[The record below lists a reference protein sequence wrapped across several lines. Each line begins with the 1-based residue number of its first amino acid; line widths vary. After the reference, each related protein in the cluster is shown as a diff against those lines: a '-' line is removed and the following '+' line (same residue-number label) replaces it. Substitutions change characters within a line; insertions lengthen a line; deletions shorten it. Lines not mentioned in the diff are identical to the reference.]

1 LRPIKDEK
9 LRCKEEHHRMRITL
23 SRTLESFLELF
34 NSALDGHTL
43 ALLKV
48 EGSRFSPFVAHSLSP
63 HFNMKAV
70 VEGFPSSSL
79 AALQQGKPVFFTAG
93 DETLMRFTRLYRYAP
108 TIKSALLVPIN
119 AKEPFWLLYLDS
131 LKAYDIH
138 KTKEKLLIQ
147 ATRFLPKLLQ
157 AKPAKGPSEPD
168 GSTLVDLELLAN
180 IQKKLEEASGEAALL
195 AALKAGFDGFLPNGM
210 GFILTLPSKA
220 LAELYSDVYTF
231 GGLNPF
237 PPESVDMEHS
247 FVGMA
252 LSKGCPVNVNLSQS
266 QTSAIAEDIS
276 TPSNGYALFLPLSGP
291 LETKGI
297 LGVFSASPLP
307 PKEMFLAVH
316 LGKEFLKRLLD
327 MHLVQTLHLKDPY
340 TELLNTLAF
349 EAFVTHMFQKGWPF
363 EILTLRLTGLKELVR
378 VYGYYRVIAFTR
390 AFFQTVRTL
399 QSKETAV
406 FSLGLEELA
415 FVSRNGRGNLDK
427 LYRQRIL
434 PLLASLKD
442 TLEKRLAIEIFGK
455 AEYLS
460 AQERPTPPR
469 SCSKSCMM
477 KKSIANQSVQKEY
490 ARLST

>member
-1 LRPIKDEK
+1 
-9 LRCKEEHHRMRITL
+9 
-23 SRTLESFLELF
+23 
-34 NSALDGHTL
+34 
-43 ALLKV
+43 
-48 EGSRFSPFVAHSLSP
+48 
-63 HFNMKAV
+63 
-70 VEGFPSSSL
+70 
-79 AALQQGKPVFFTAG
+79 
-93 DETLMRFTRLYRYAP
+93 
-108 TIKSALLVPIN
+108 
-119 AKEPFWLLYLDS
+119 
-131 LKAYDIH
+131 
-138 KTKEKLLIQ
+138 
-147 ATRFLPKLLQ
+147 
-157 AKPAKGPSEPD
+157 
-168 GSTLVDLELLAN
+168 
-180 IQKKLEEASGEAALL
+180 
-195 AALKAGFDGFLPNGM
+195 M

-307 PKEMFLAVH
+307 PKEMFLAIH

-349 EAFVTHMFQKGWPF
+349 EGFVTHMFQKGWPF
-363 EILTLRLTGLKELVR
+363 AILTLRLTGLKELVR

-390 AFFQTVRTL
+390 AFFQAVRTL

-406 FSLGLEELA
+406 FSLGFEELA

-427 LYRQRIL
+427 LYRQQIL
-434 PLLASLKD
+434 PLLDSLKD
-442 TLEKRLAIEIFGK
+442 TLEKRLA
-455 AEYLS
+455 
-460 AQERPTPPR
+460 
-469 SCSKSCMM
+469 
-477 KKSIANQSVQKEY
+477 N
-490 ARLST
+490 

>member
-1 LRPIKDEK
+1 MQKGTESSLRPIKDEK
-9 LRCKEEHHRMRITL
+9 LRCKEEPHRMRIAF

-43 ALLKV
+43 AILKV

-93 DETLMRFTRLYRYAP
+93 DETLMRFTRLYKYAP

-266 QTSAIAEDIS
+266 QTSAIAEDIC

-363 EILTLRLTGLKELVR
+363 AILTLRLTGLKELVR

-442 TLEKRLAIEIFGK
+442 TLEKRLAIEIFWQSRVFECPRE
-455 AEYLS
+455 ANT
-460 AQERPTPPR
+460 PTLMF
-469 SCSKSCMM
+469 KIVYDE
-477 KKSIANQSVQKEY
+477 KKY
-490 ARLST
+490 C

>member
-1 LRPIKDEK
+1 MQKGTESSLRPIKDEK

-63 HFNMKAV
+63 HFNLKAV
-70 VEGFPSSSL
+70 VEGFPSSAL
-79 AALQQGKPVFFTAG
+79 AALQKGKPVFFTAG
-93 DETLMRFTRLYRYAP
+93 DETLMRFTRLYKYAP
-108 TIKSALLVPIN
+108 TIKSALLAPIN

-316 LGKEFLKRLLD
+316 LGKEFLRRLLD

-415 FVSRNGRGNLDK
+415 FVSRNGRDNLDK

-434 PLLASLKD
+434 PILASLKD
-442 TLEKRLAIEIFGK
+442 TLEKRLAIEIFWQSRVFECPRE
-455 AEYLS
+455 ANT
-460 AQERPTPPR
+460 PTLMF
-469 SCSKSCMM
+469 KIVYDE
-477 KKSIANQSVQKEY
+477 KKY
-490 ARLST
+490 C